1 MRTRQWLLEGGLIL
15 AACLLVAG
23 AAGAQDTIKI
33 GAPIA
38 MSPPGS
44 VAQGK
49 EVRDG
54 LTLAQEILNKK
65 GGVLG
70 RKIEILYEDHQG
82 IPEKGRAAVEKL
94 ITRDKVVA
102 ITGEHAS
109 SVTLADIEVVHR
121 YKLPMVNTN
130 AWSDAVR
137 KKGYPEVFNR
147 SNYNTRV
154 ANAMAEVIAKMKVK
168 NVVAFAENT
177 DYGIG
182 QAEVMKQ
189 TLAKAAPEVKF
200 TYRTLDRAAKD
211 FTPAVLPL
219 KAERPDMVVLIMI
232 PPAAYLLM
240 NQLYENGV
248 APSRQ
253 TWLYDGAGVADYPEF
268 WDNVK
273 DAGVGLISFGLYHP
287 KMNLTPL
294 GKEVRELYIAKEKRE
309 PNRLI
314 FQAADSLFI
323 LADAISRAKST
334 ASDVVIKALS
344 ETRFEGSHGVVTFDK
359 EPGITF
365 QQWKDIPYV
374 TYQLTARNQA
384 LPETLLIQG
393 PGLELST
400 EKLMRPAR

>member
-1 MRTRQWLLEGGLIL
+1 MTRRSLLALTLLTVWL
-15 AACLLVAG
+15 AG
-23 AAGAQDTIKI
+23 AASAQEAIKI

-38 MSPPGS
+38 MSAPGS

-54 LTLAQEILNKK
+54 LTIAQEMLNKK

-94 ITRDKVVA
+94 ITKDKVVA

-109 SVTLADIEVVHR
+109 SVTLADIEVAHR
-121 YKLPMVNTN
+121 YNIPLINTN

-137 KKGYPEVFNR
+137 LKGYPQVFSR
-147 SNYNTRV
+147 SNYNSRV
-154 ANAMAEVIAKMKVK
+154 AEAMGDVIAKMKVK
-168 NVVAFAENT
+168 SVVAFAENT
-177 DYGIG
+177 DYGTG
-182 QAEVMKQ
+182 QAEAMKR
-189 TLAKAAPEVKF
+189 TLAKVAPDVKF
-200 TYRTLDRAAKD
+200 TSRVLDRAAKD

-219 KAERPDMVVLIMI
+219 KAERPDMIVTIMI
-232 PPAAYLLM
+232 PPASYILM

-248 APSRQ
+248 APSKQ

-273 DAGVGLISFGLYHP
+273 DAGVGLLSFGLYHP
-287 KMNLTPL
+287 KMNLTAV
-294 GKEVRELYIAKEKRE
+294 GKEVREIYLAKEKRE

-323 LADAISRAKST
+323 LADALTRAKGT
-334 ASDVVIKALS
+334 DAEAVIKALR
-344 ETRFEGSHGVVTFDK
+344 ETKFEGAQGTVTFSQEK
-359 EPGITF
+359 GIYY
-365 QQWKDIPYV
+365 QQWKDIPFV
-374 TYQLTARNQA
+374 TYQLTARGQQ
-384 LPETLLIQG
+384 LPETLLVQG
-393 PGLELST
+393 PGIELAVD
-400 EKLMRPAR
+400 KLMKPAQ